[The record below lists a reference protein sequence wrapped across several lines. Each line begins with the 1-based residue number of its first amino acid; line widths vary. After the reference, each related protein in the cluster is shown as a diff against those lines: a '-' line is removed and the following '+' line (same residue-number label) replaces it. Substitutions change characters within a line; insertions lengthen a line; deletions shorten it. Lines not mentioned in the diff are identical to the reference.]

1 MEIDE
6 KKIGELKAKH
16 PEGLY
21 MISVEG
27 KSCILRKPTRRDLS
41 YVSVVKDPIKM
52 TETLVNQLWVVGDEE
67 MRTDDDLF
75 MAMSN
80 KMDEILKVKE
90 AEVKKL

>member
-6 KKIGELKAKH
+6 KKIAELKSKH
-16 PEGLY
+16 PEGLFQ
-21 MISVEG
+21 ITVEG
-27 KSCILRKPTRRDLS
+27 KSCILRKPNRRDLS

-52 TETLVNQLWVVGDEE
+52 TETLVNQLWVEGDEE

>member
-1 MEIDE
+1 MELSE
-6 KKIGELKAKH
+6 KKTAELKAKH
-16 PEGLY
+16 PEGLFL
-21 MISVEG
+21 ITVDG
-27 KSCILRKPTRRDLS
+27 KGCVLRKPSRKDLS

-52 TETLVNQLWVVGDEE
+52 TETLVNQLWVDGDEE

>member
-1 MEIDE
+1 MELSE
-6 KKIGELKAKH
+6 KNTAELKAKH
-16 PEGLY
+16 PEGLFL
-21 MISVEG
+21 ITVDG
-27 KSCILRKPTRRDLS
+27 KGCVLRKPSRKDLS

-52 TETLVNQLWVVGDEE
+52 TETLVNQLWVDGDEE